1 MAAQNLKSG
10 RIAKQLLKFSR
21 RAQVKSETHI
31 KRNLI
36 NRVDNVKKIRI
47 WILEWFL
54 LVFAIIALSAV
65 QSIWFRNSFSTSAFV
80 SGGEYSEAVFGKI
93 SSLNPLYA
101 STDSERAVARL
112 LFSSLV
118 AIDSSGSLKNDLAET
133 ITPEEGGRVWLVRLK
148 DGLKWSDGRSITV
161 DDVVYTFDVI
171 KDPKSRTAY
180 ASNFSN
186 ISLSVTGDLLRF
198 RLPMAYAA
206 FPSTLTFPVL
216 PSHILSEVDNSLLSE
231 NAFSKN
237 PIGSGP
243 FKFDSINSS
252 ASRDIV
258 RLSKNNTYYGGVSIV
273 DYFSVH
279 ADSEPLDPLREISSL
294 SVVASAPPLSN
305 NSQKTTIPTIPTGGE
320 ILLRE
325 SPLNSG
331 VFLFFN
337 NTSATFSN
345 VNLRRAVELGV
356 DLSALR
362 ASVGET
368 LALDFPI
375 LDSQISLTY
384 PSRRPL
390 NILEAKSLVASS
402 SYDQSSHV
410 RIVAS
415 SAEPFATLAERLKS
429 DLANI
434 GFIGDVYLADPNE
447 IFATKIRPRDYDILI
462 YEVDLGYDPD
472 PFPYYHS
479 SQASESGLNFSNYK
493 NTLVDDLLLAGRTS
507 LDVFARAKKYEKFLE
522 IWNED
527 VPALGI
533 FRISLK
539 YYFNKNI
546 RTFSENSRLVSPLDR
561 FADVSVWAVEHE
573 ERFKTP

>member
-10 RIAKQLLKFSR
+10 KIAKQLLKFSR
-21 RAQVKSETHI
+21 RAQIKSETHI
-31 KRNLI
+31 KKNLV
-36 NRVDNVKKIRI
+36 NRVSNVKKIRI

-65 QSIWFRNSFSTSAFV
+65 QSVWFRNSFSATAFV
-80 SGGEYSEAVFGKI
+80 PGGEYSEAVFGEI

-101 STDSERAVARL
+101 STDSERVVAKL

-118 AIDSSGSLKNDLAET
+118 AIDSSGSLKNDLAESV
-133 ITPEEGGRVWLVRLK
+133 TPEEGGRVWLVKLK
-148 DGLKWSDGRSITV
+148 EGLKWSDGRSITV
-161 DDVVYTFDVI
+161 EDVVYTFGVI
-171 KDPKSRTAY
+171 KDPKSKTIYSA
-180 ASNFSN
+180 NFSN
-186 ISLSVTGDLLRF
+186 ISLSVADDALRF

-206 FPSTLTFPVL
+206 FPSTLTFPIL
-216 PSHILSEVDNSLLSE
+216 PSHILGEVDSSLLFE
-231 NAFSKN
+231 NSFSKT

-243 FKFDSINSS
+243 FKFDLINAS
-252 ASRDIV
+252 ASRQIV
-258 RLSKNNTYYGGVSIV
+258 RLGKNTTYYGGVPLV
-273 DYFSVH
+273 DFFSVH
-279 ADSEPLDPLREISSL
+279 ADSGPLDPLREISSL
-294 SVVASAPPLSN
+294 SVVASAPPLSST
-305 NSQKTTIPTIPTGGE
+305 SQKSATPLPANGE

-331 VFLFFN
+331 AFLFFN
-337 NTSATFSN
+337 TVSPIFSDI
-345 VNLRRAVELGV
+345 NLRRAVELGV

-375 LDSQISLTY
+375 LDSQISLVY
-384 PSRRPL
+384 PAKRPL
-390 NILEAKSLVASS
+390 NISEAKNLIAGS
-402 SYDQSSHV
+402 SYNQSSHV
-410 RIVAS
+410 RIVAP
-415 SAEPFATLAERLKS
+415 SAEPFATLAEQLKGNLA
-429 DLANI
+429 DL
-434 GFIGDVYLADPNE
+434 GLLSDVYLANPDE
-447 IFATKIRPRDYDILI
+447 IFSTKIRPRDYDILI

-479 SQASESGLNFSNYK
+479 SQTSESGLNFSNYK
-493 NTLVDDLLLAGRTS
+493 NTLVDDLLLASRTS
-507 LDVFARAKKYEKFLE
+507 LDVSARAKKYEKFLE
-522 IWNED
+522 IWNND

-533 FRISLK
+533 FRMSLR